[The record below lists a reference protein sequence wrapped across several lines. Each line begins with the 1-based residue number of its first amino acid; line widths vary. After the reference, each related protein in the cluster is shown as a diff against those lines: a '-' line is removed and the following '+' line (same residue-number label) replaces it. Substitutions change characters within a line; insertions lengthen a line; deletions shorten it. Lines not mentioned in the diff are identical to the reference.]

1 MTIFLDKFV
10 ALINNVEISCI
21 IKNEIRSLRL
31 HILTCCVDAAAR
43 APIQGI
49 KQFNGHYGCNWCL
62 HPGVTHGVKRFPIL
76 KDIPNFREHEEMVN
90 LMLEANPDDP
100 KFGVMYP
107 SPLIN
112 LPKFDLVEG
121 FIPDYLHMAL
131 EGVAKQFTNYIL
143 CNLDEMDIERLDDKM
158 LSIAVPQQISR
169 RTRKISDR
177 KDWKAR
183 EWENFVLYYSPVI
196 FIDLLSSSKLE
207 HWLLFVESLYII
219 LLDSIHIDNLNRADE
234 NLHRFVSRIE
244 SLYED
249 VRLMTFNVHQ
259 LLHACKS
266 ILNWGPAWSI
276 STFCFESA
284 NHYVLKSIKCANSV
298 PEQVMRFIKMS
309 HNVSVLENHICNI
322 AEDEVMRYCNDILK
336 SKSQHVIVFNN
347 ILYFNRLKNEKLVVN
362 FRDIE
367 QCNVENF
374 IRDMKNGKKFLKI
387 VKDNCL
393 YESALMRKNRSNNS
407 FALLDNG
414 LYVRIIAFEIL
425 HDSREISHVNY
436 LKVENIYNNYKYFM
450 KITKID
456 KKIETIPT
464 SCIERVC
471 VNINVNGNY
480 LVSVPNLMHY

>member
-1 MTIFLDKFV
+1 
-10 ALINNVEISCI
+10 
-21 IKNEIRSLRL
+21 
-31 HILTCCVDAAAR
+31 
-43 APIQGI
+43 
-49 KQFNGHYGCNWCL
+49 
-62 HPGVTHGVKRFPIL
+62 
-76 KDIPNFREHEEMVN
+76 MVN

-100 KFGVMYP
+100 KFCVMYP

-219 LLDSIHIDNLNRADE
+219 LLDSIHIDDLNRADE

-322 AEDEVMRYCNDILK
+322 VEDEVMRYCNDILK

-362 FRDIE
+362 FRHIE

-393 YESALMRKNRSNNS
+393 YESVLMRKNRSNNS